1 MTKPRVVIIG
11 GGFGGVACARALGG
25 AAADV
30 LVLDRRN
37 HSLFTPLL
45 YQVATAALSPSDIA
59 EPIRKALGRHKNIRV
74 ALAEV
79 TGIDAAARQVI
90 LKDGAR
96 EPYDHLVIASG
107 SEYDYFGHEDW
118 QAVAPGLKTVNEAR
132 VIRQRLLLSY
142 EQAEATDDPALRRA
156 LLTHVVIGGGP
167 TGVEMAGAMVEL
179 GRHIIARDF
188 RRIRP
193 EDLRVILIEAGPRL
207 LTAFPEHLAR
217 FAQDY
222 LERHGVEVRLNFP
235 VQELRPDAVTAGGE
249 VIPTGCVVWGAGVRG
264 SRAAQWLGIPAEKGN
279 RLPVQPDLSV
289 AGFAGIHALGDTAAC
304 KSEDGR
310 PLPALAQVAKQ
321 QGQHLGKG
329 LRGLIEHGTPLTAF
343 KFHDRGNT
351 AVVGRNAAIF
361 DFGKRQMKGR
371 IAWYLWALVHVY
383 LLLNVEKKILV
394 SVQWFW
400 NYLSR
405 QPGARIIDE
414 SPPQVL
420 PAAAITDAR
429 DV

>member
-1 MTKPRVVIIG
+1 MTKPRVIIVG
-11 GGFGGVACARALGG
+11 GGFGGIACARELGG
-25 AAADV
+25 SNADV
-30 LVLDRRN
+30 LLLDRRN

-79 TGIDAAARQVI
+79 SGIDAAARQVI
-90 LKDGAR
+90 LTDGSR
-96 EPYDHLVIASG
+96 EKYDHLVIATG
-107 SEYDYFGHEDW
+107 SEYDYFGHDDW
-118 QAVAPGLKTVNEAR
+118 QSVAPGLKTVNEAR

-193 EDLRVILIEAGPRL
+193 EDLRVMLIEAGPRL
-207 LTAFPEHLAR
+207 LTAFPEDLAS

-235 VQELRPDAVTAGGE
+235 VQDLRADAVTAGGE

-304 KSEDGR
+304 KAEDGR

-321 QGQHLGKG
+321 QGQHLGRG
-329 LRGLIEHGTPLTAF
+329 LRGLIEHGTPLTEF
-343 KFHDRGNT
+343 TFHDRGNT

-361 DFGKRQMKGR
+361 DFGKRKMKGR

-383 LLLNVEKKILV
+383 LLLNAEKKVLV

-400 NYLSR
+400 NYLFR

-414 SPPQVL
+414 TPPQVL
-420 PAAAITDAR
+420 PAAAVTHAR
-429 DV
+429 ET